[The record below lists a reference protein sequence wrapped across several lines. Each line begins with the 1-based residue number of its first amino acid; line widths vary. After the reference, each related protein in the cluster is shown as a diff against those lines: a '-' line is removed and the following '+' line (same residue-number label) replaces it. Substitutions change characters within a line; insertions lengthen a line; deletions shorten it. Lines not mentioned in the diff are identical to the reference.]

1 MIQLLIALIAMTVT
15 MVVLM
20 LVNGRKDSEKV
31 LRRRQC
37 HEQTL
42 HGLRIHS
49 YDRRGEVLHR
59 CRCGL
64 NVQPGFG
71 EDWCR
76 ICADPELERLA
87 LRTYMRKHA
96 G

>member
-1 MIQLLIALIAMTVT
+1 VI
-15 MVVLM
+15 
-20 LVNGRKDSEKV
+20 
-31 LRRRQC
+31 
-37 HEQTL
+37 
-42 HGLRIHS
+42 
-49 YDRRGEVLHR
+49 HR

>member
-1 MIQLLIALIAMTVT
+1 MIELFVALIAMTVT

-20 LVNGRKDSEKV
+20 LVNGRKDGEKAQ
-31 LRRRQC
+31 RRRQC

-49 YDRRGEVLHR
+49 YDSRGEVLHR

-87 LRTYMRKHA
+87 LRTYMRKRA

>member
-1 MIQLLIALIAMTVT
+1 MVELMIALIAMTVT
-15 MVVLM
+15 MVVLV
-20 LVNGRKDSEKV
+20 LVNGRKEN
-31 LRRRQC
+31 LTAWRRKQC

-42 HGLRIHS
+42 HSLRIHTYNS
-49 YDRRGEVLHR
+49 RGDVMHR
-59 CRCGL
+59 CKCGM

-87 LRTYMRKHA
+87 LKTYMRNKA